1 MRARWQKEKGAI
13 GEIATLKERLEQMRF
28 EATEATRKGDLQ
40 RAAELQYGE
49 IPTTEKEL
57 AELTAMQ
64 DARRVP
70 DAKAAEAR
78 RGC

>member
-1 MRARWQKEKGAI
+1 
-13 GEIATLKERLEQMRF
+13 MRF

-49 IPTTEKEL
+49 IPKTEKEL
-57 AELTAMQ
+57 AELTA
-64 DARRVP
+64 AGCERGGCEGWR
-70 DAKAAEAR
+70 KAR